1 MIRANLIKS
10 FQAEGE
16 REEKGHTRDS
26 VSLILLAALGEGR
39 LLEMKHGGRKKGLV
53 YIEEGRPPSVLLQVA
68 KFRENSTNEDCN
80 RSRGN

>member
-10 FQAEGE
+10 FQAEK
-16 REEKGHTRDS
+16 RRKKAIPAS

-53 YIEEGRPPSVLLQVA
+53 YIEEGRPSSVLLQVA

-80 RSRGN
+80 KSWGN

>member
-1 MIRANLIKS
+1 M
-10 FQAEGE
+10 G
-16 REEKGHTRDS
+16 KGHSSLCVSDTTRT
-26 VSLILLAALGEGR
+26 ALGEGR

-80 RSRGN
+80 KSRGN

>member
-10 FQAEGE
+10 FQAEWEGG
-16 REEKGHTRDS
+16 RKKAIPAS
-26 VSLILLAALGEGR
+26 VSLILLAVLGEGR

-80 RSRGN
+80 KSRGN

>member
-10 FQAEGE
+10 FQAEGG
-16 REEKGHTRDS
+16 RKRAIPAS

-53 YIEEGRPPSVLLQVA
+53 YIEEGPPSVLLQVLA

-80 RSRGN
+80 KSRGN

>member
-1 MIRANLIKS
+1 
-10 FQAEGE
+10 
-16 REEKGHTRDS
+16 

-80 RSRGN
+80 KSRGN